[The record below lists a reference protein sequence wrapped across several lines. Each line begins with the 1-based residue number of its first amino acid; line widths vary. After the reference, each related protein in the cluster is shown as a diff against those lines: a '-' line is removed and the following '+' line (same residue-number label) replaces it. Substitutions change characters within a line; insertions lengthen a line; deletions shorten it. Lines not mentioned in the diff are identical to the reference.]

1 MDMKVYVVNFNMDT
15 LKVEADVVTID
26 YQTLDEQYEKLV
38 ELLGATDLDV
48 FDYNDD
54 IAILVDDVGFEK
66 PSKPVFSLTT
76 EDGYT
81 YQLAGKLLFVRN
93 VYNEDSTDFGGIRY
107 EDIFYLRRILDIKL
121 VGLVKNI

>member
-1 MDMKVYVVNFNMDT
+1 MEMKVYVVNFNT
-15 LKVEADVVTID
+15 NILKVEADVVTIN

-38 ELLGATDLDV
+38 ELLDANGLDV

-54 IAILVDDVGFEK
+54 IAILVDDIGFEK
-66 PSKPVFSLTT
+66 PGNPVFSITT

-93 VYNEDSTDFGGIRY
+93 VYNAESTDLGGISDG
-107 EDIFYLRRILDIKL
+107 DIQYLRNHLNIQIIGLIK
-121 VGLVKNI
+121 